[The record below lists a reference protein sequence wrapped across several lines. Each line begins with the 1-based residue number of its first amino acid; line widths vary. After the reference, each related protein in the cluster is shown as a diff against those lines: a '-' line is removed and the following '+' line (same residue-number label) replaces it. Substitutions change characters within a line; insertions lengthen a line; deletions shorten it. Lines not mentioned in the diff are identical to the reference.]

1 MLTIPLMITTPTT
14 DHPSVTKNLDFRA
27 FLQLDG
33 SHCHQ
38 GPPNF
43 SRESASPFATQWA
56 PLRERSMLTRRTLLV
71 VFVSFVFPICP
82 LLYGQATGSF
92 SGTVSDRTG
101 SVVSGATVT
110 ATTQGTAVSRVAK
123 TDESGHYLLPLLPVA
138 DFTIRVESAGFGA
151 VEQKDLRL
159 QVDEHREVNFT
170 LAPAAVA
177 ATVEVNATQV
187 AVESTN
193 ATLGQVI
200 TSQEVAQLPL
210 NGRNFVQLATLTPG
224 TTAETNPNSFFN
236 GAASS
241 EASTRGSFSLS
252 VGGSRAQ
259 STDWMLDGN
268 DNNQLDEGGIA
279 IFPNLDAVQE
289 FKVLTYN
296 YSAEWGERAGPTV
309 LVTTK
314 SGSNQFHGSLFEY
327 FRNTEL
333 DARNYFAPTRN
344 KFNLNQFGGSLGGPI
359 RKDKTF
365 FFIDY
370 QAKMQRLGVPFTG
383 LVPTTAMM
391 AGDFTLDPFGLTRG
405 VAQPQYGNKIRFPN
419 LANPYNAFAP
429 FECDAAGNPLPA
441 PGGVQTGGTPCNK
454 IPASLINPVGGKLI
468 GLYPTPNANNPASSF
483 NYVNQPVRKLNE
495 GTGDIRIDH
504 NFSAKDSIFAR
515 FSYDQATNFVPGG
528 SPTWAEVNAFG
539 SNQYIDNHGRNVAL
553 SETHLFSDRTI
564 NQASFGFS
572 RIFNHILSFGT
583 GSCEAAIIG
592 IPGANLGSRCDSVT
606 GYPASLNQSNKDCI
620 SCGLTSFQM
629 TNYMSLGDR
638 GFAPYQGG
646 TNVYSA
652 SDTLDLIRGKH
663 NIRFGATYRAEEMNI
678 RNNAFQDGFIT
689 EVGAFSTTGDNMS
702 DLLLGSMGAFAAH
715 DQTFLG
721 GTVGRREKLIRPFI
735 QDDWRVTANMTFN
748 IGLAWALATPQTE
761 VENRQANF
769 DVQSLKWYVPA
780 GSPGLAGCTSC
791 ISSGNRVGIQFQ
803 KGALEPRLGF
813 AWKPTRSDKVA
824 IRAGYAIFH
833 DSAWNQ
839 GGQGLWQNPPYYA
852 EVDPATGFCATPGAA
867 GCGISNGFLFPITKP
882 QPGSTVGVPGGYIYN
897 APVNPSAYTGT
908 IQSMNRNFV
917 QGMIQQYNLNVE
929 YQMPGDVVLTTGYAG
944 SHSTH
949 ILVSQVNENLSSPAA
964 CGVVP
969 GYTLG
974 CGFPTFPYAAPFQ
987 AVDSNNSSGSARYDS
1002 LQIKAETKSS
1012 RHGLYALIGYT
1023 WSRTFDSGMPDGL
1036 GSNPGA
1042 LYWPLPGAQG
1052 LDWSLSQL
1060 NLNDV
1065 FTASVLYELPFGKGK
1080 YFGNNWSGATNVLL
1094 GNWQINV
1101 IERAESGF
1109 PLFVVDSADESGVFF
1124 MYNGLVVQ
1132 RPNEVGNPNQP
1143 GPVAANP
1150 TCIAPAKIHTIAN
1163 WFNPCAFEKAPTGEL
1178 GDANRAPVYGP
1189 RYVNTDFSIIKDFP
1203 LPVREGMNLQFRA
1216 EFFNLF
1222 NHPHFFLPGL
1232 AGTGEQDINTPSSF
1246 GVISQTVNQTVN
1258 DARSVQFALKLT
1270 F

>member
-1 MLTIPLMITTPTT
+1 MLT
-14 DHPSVTKNLDFRA
+14 K
-27 FLQLDG
+27 
-33 SHCHQ
+33 
-38 GPPNF
+38 
-43 SRESASPFATQWA
+43 
-56 PLRERSMLTRRTLLV
+56 RTLLV
-71 VFVSFVFPICP
+71 VFCSLVFPICP

-92 SGTVSDRTG
+92 SGTVTDKTG
-101 SVVSGATVT
+101 SVISGATVR
-110 ATTQGTAVSRVAK
+110 ATSQSTGLARESK
-123 TDESGHYLLPLLPVA
+123 TDDSGHYLIPLLPVA
-138 DFTIRVESAGFGA
+138 NFTIRVESQGFQP
-151 VEQKDLRL
+151 VEQKDVRL
-159 QVDEHREVNFT
+159 QIDERRELDFT
-170 LAPAAVA
+170 LVPASVA
-177 ATVEVNATQV
+177 QSVEVSATEV
-187 AVESTN
+187 AVETTN
-193 ATLGQVI
+193 PTLGQVI
-200 TSQEVAQLPL
+200 TAEEVAQLPL

-296 YSAEWGERAGPTV
+296 YSAEYGERAGPTV

-327 FRNTEL
+327 FRNTDL
-333 DARNYFAPTRN
+333 DARNYFAPTKN

-359 RKDKTF
+359 QKDKTF

-383 LVPTTAMM
+383 LVPTTAMLG
-391 AGDFTLDPFGLTRG
+391 GDFTLDPFGLTRG
-405 VAQPQYGNKIRFPN
+405 VAQPQYGNNIRFPD
-419 LANPYNAFAP
+419 LTNPYNHGAP
-429 FECDAAGNPLPA
+429 FECDGAGNPLPA
-441 PGGVQTGGTPCNK
+441 PGGIQSGGTACNK
-454 IPASLINPVGGKLI
+454 IPASLLNPLGAKLI
-468 GLYPTPNANNPASSF
+468 TLYPTPDANNPASGF

-495 GTGDIRIDH
+495 GTGDIRLDH
-504 NFSAKDSIFAR
+504 NFSSKDSAFAR

-539 SNQYIDNHGRNVAL
+539 SNQFIDNHGRNAAL
-553 SETHLFSDRTI
+553 SETHVFSDRTI

-583 GSCEAAIIG
+583 GTCEAAIIG
-592 IPGANLGSRCDSVT
+592 IPGANLGSHCDSIT
-606 GYPASLNQSNKDCI
+606 GYPPSVNQSNKDCI

-646 TNVYSA
+646 TNVYSVA
-652 SDTLDLIRGKH
+652 DTLDLIRGKH
-663 NIRFGATYRAEEMNI
+663 NIKFGATFRAEEMNI

-702 DLLLGSMGAFAAH
+702 DLLLGSMGSFAAH

-721 GTVGRREKLIRPFI
+721 GTVGRRWKLFRPFV
-735 QDDWRVTANMTFN
+735 QDDWRVTNNLTFN
-748 IGLAWALATPQTE
+748 IGLAWALASPETE
-761 VENRQANF
+761 VGNRQANF
-769 DVQSLKWYVPA
+769 DIQNLMWYVPS

-791 ISSGNRVGIQFQ
+791 IATDNRIGIQFQ
-803 KGALEPRLGF
+803 KTAFEPRIGL
-813 AWKPTRSDKVA
+813 AWKPMGSDKTA

-852 EVDPATGFCATPGAA
+852 EADPFTGFCATPTST
-867 GCGISNGFLFPITKP
+867 GCGLSNGFLLPVGT
-882 QPGSTVGVPGGYIYN
+882 GSTTTVPGGAGAVYT
-897 APVNPSAYTGT
+897 APVNPTAYTGT
-908 IQSMNRNFV
+908 KQSMNRNFV
-917 QGMIQQYNLNVE
+917 QGMIQQYNLNIE
-929 YQMPGDVVLTTGYAG
+929 RQLPGDIVLTTGYAG
-944 SHSTH
+944 SRSTH
-949 ILVSQVNENLSSPAA
+949 ILVSQVNENLTSPAA
-964 CGVVP
+964 CGTVP
-969 GYTLG
+969 GYTVG
-974 CGFPTFPYAAPFQ
+974 CGFPAFPYGFPFQ
-987 AVDSNNSSGSARYDS
+987 TVDSNNSIGSARYDS
-1002 LQIKAETKSS
+1002 LQIKGETKSA
-1012 RHGLYALIGYT
+1012 RHGLYALLGYT

-1042 LYWPLPGAQG
+1042 LYWPLPNTAR
-1052 LDWSLSQL
+1052 LDWGLSQL

-1065 FTASVLYELPFGKGK
+1065 FTASILYELPFGKGK
-1080 YFGNNWSGATNVLL
+1080 YFGSNWSGATNTLL

-1109 PLFVVDSADESGVFF
+1109 PLFVVDSADGSGVFF
-1124 MYNGLVVQ
+1124 MYNGLVIQ

-1143 GPVAANP
+1143 GSVAANP
-1150 TCIAPAKIHTIAN
+1150 GCVAPAKVHTLQN
-1163 WFNPCAFEKAPTGEL
+1163 WFNPCAFMKAPAGEL
-1178 GDANRAPVYGP
+1178 GTAPRAPVYGP
-1189 RYVNTDFSIIKDFP
+1189 RYVVTDFSLIKDFP
-1203 LPVREGMNLQFRA
+1203 FSFREGMNLEFRA

-1246 GVISQTVNQTVN
+1246 GVVSQTVNQTVN
-1258 DARSVQFALKLT
+1258 DARSIQFALKLR